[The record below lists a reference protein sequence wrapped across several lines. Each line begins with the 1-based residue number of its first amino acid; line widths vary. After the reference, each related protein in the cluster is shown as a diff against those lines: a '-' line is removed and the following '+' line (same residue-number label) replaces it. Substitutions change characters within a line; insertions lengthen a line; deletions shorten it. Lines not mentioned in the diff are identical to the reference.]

1 MGCSGEGTDIIS
13 DPARGLSTRLT
24 TGESPSSLSETF
36 RSSMSPSPLISLQTL
51 FDDGAAAAAA
61 AAAAAGGVCTKSNLG
76 CKSSSD
82 LRGVAAM
89 AVNGDMATDFIS
101 LRMSLTSGLSLLLN
115 CAVAIDD
122 KLFWKLNLEE
132 EEDEDEEE
140 EEE

>member
-1 MGCSGEGTDIIS
+1 MKKKKEKKGKKKNWKKNFKKMKKNVLKQIN
-13 DPARGLSTRLT
+13 
-24 TGESPSSLSETF
+24 SP
-36 RSSMSPSPLISLQTL
+36 
-51 FDDGAAAAAA
+51 
-61 AAAAAGGVCTKSNLG
+61 KSNLG

>member
-1 MGCSGEGTDIIS
+1 
-13 DPARGLSTRLT
+13 
-24 TGESPSSLSETF
+24 
-36 RSSMSPSPLISLQTL
+36 
-51 FDDGAAAAAA
+51 
-61 AAAAAGGVCTKSNLG
+61 
-76 CKSSSD
+76 
-82 LRGVAAM
+82 M

-140 EEE
+140 EEEWVRTLLLELGGRSRWEDEEEAADELCYPFKKKNSLLVYYVVTC